1 MQAHIN
7 FVSWAPRALLEQL
20 AAGAVRAAS
29 TCTIA
34 KVFDQHLAFIALE
47 SNLFTLS
54 LPDSYVQLNDNTAN
68 ESSVS
73 AAVSEVHSNALLC
86 KRLVALHG

>member
-1 MQAHIN
+1 M
-7 FVSWAPRALLEQL
+7 SWAPRALLEQL
-20 AAGAVRAAS
+20 AAGAVRTAS

-54 LPDSYVQLNDNTAN
+54 LPDSYVQLNDNTAS
-68 ESSVS
+68 EGFVS
-73 AAVSEVHSNALLC
+73 AAVSEVRLIALLC
-86 KRLVALHG
+86 RTLAALFG